1 MKTDRDIAN
10 MENDIAV
17 SQLHTKQSI
26 LDKAQDDLK
35 NANGKVVDLRA
46 LKNDAKNNLGV
57 ANFNLLQAMNSL
69 LVAQAAKE
77 QADKALALASAEAVK
92 RDTGNNTYIFSGCEI
107 GAYPTFAGSARI
119 SKVYEGRAV
128 LDNGQVILYGAC
140 TQMEPLKEGEVVQ
153 FDGYYRSGCIHG
165 VSLSKSS

>member
-46 LKNDAKNNLGV
+46 LQNDAKNNLGV
-57 ANFNLLQAMNSL
+57 SNFNLLQAMNSL

-77 QADKALALASAEAVK
+77 QADKLYQNWKYKEAMEF
-92 RDTGNNTYIFSGCEI
+92 YIKTI
-107 GAYPTFAGSARI
+107 GDEAPSYVI
-119 SKVYEGRAV
+119 EKY
-128 LDNGQVILYGAC
+128 LDV
-140 TQMEPLKEGEVVQ
+140 
-153 FDGYYRSGCIHG
+153 
-165 VSLSKSS
+165 